1 MRAALRYGDV
11 SADRMGVFAADL
23 RRLRQVK
30 CGNQFALPAGL
41 LSRILMNL
49 SLSAHTQIICSH
61 TFTQTHISTLSL
73 AGGNEKTAGL
83 ITAALEAVWVQI
95 TWSFHSTLSK
105 QLQGNEVKVK
115 PGVQPQLHS
124 PIWTQNTH
132 TWTHLQP
139 GIYKT
144 ETKHT
149 PAAATHRYRCTRGKH
164 QRNTWA
170 LSSHPYKNSRGK
182 VCQRRKPIYHNLGME
197 MNIQIPPSRLTL
209 HLHTKKYK
217 YYINL

>member
-49 SLSAHTQIICSH
+49 SLSTHTQIICSH

-105 QLQGNEVKVK
+105 QLRGNEVKVK

-149 PAAATHRYRCTRGKH
+149 CSCHTQVQMH
-164 QRNTWA
+164 QR
-170 LSSHPYKNSRGK
+170 
-182 VCQRRKPIYHNLGME
+182 
-197 MNIQIPPSRLTL
+197 
-209 HLHTKKYK
+209 
-217 YYINL
+217 

>member
-1 MRAALRYGDV
+1 MRAALRYGGDG
-11 SADRMGVFAADL
+11 SADRTGVFAADL

-49 SLSAHTQIICSH
+49 SLSLRTHARTHTHTQIIRSH

-83 ITAALEAVWVQI
+83 ITAALKAVWVQI

-105 QLQGNEVKVK
+105 QLRGKRGESQTWSTT
-115 PGVQPQLHS
+115 PAARPHL
-124 PIWTQNTH
+124 NTNIH

-144 ETKHT
+144 ETKQA
-149 PAAATHRYRCTRGKH
+149 PAAATHRYRCARGKH

-170 LSSHPYKNSRGK
+170 VTHINTQGERYVRGEK
-182 VCQRRKPIYHNLGME
+182 QFI
-197 MNIQIPPSRLTL
+197 II
-209 HLHTKKYK
+209 
-217 YYINL
+217 

>member
-11 SADRMGVFAADL
+11 SADRMGVFSADL

-49 SLSAHTQIICSH
+49 SLSTHTQIICSH

-83 ITAALEAVWVQI
+83 ITAPFE
-95 TWSFHSTLSK
+95 HK
-105 QLQGNEVKVK
+105 
-115 PGVQPQLHS
+115 
-124 PIWTQNTH
+124 TH
-132 TWTHLQP
+132 TRGH
-139 GIYKT
+139 IYSQ
-144 ETKHT
+144 EYTKQKPNT

-197 MNIQIPPSRLTL
+197 MNIQTPPSRLTL
-209 HLHTKKYK
+209 YLHTKKYK

>member
-83 ITAALEAVWVQI
+83 ITAALKAVWVQI

-105 QLQGNEVKVK
+105 QLRGKRGESQTWSIT
-115 PGVQPQLHS
+115 PAAQP
-124 PIWTQNTH
+124 
-132 TWTHLQP
+132 HLN
-139 GIYKT
+139 
-144 ETKHT
+144 TKHT
-149 PAAATHRYRCTRGKH
+149 HVDTFTGRNIQNRNQTHTCSCHTQVQMH
-164 QRNTWA
+164 QR
-170 LSSHPYKNSRGK
+170 
-182 VCQRRKPIYHNLGME
+182 
-197 MNIQIPPSRLTL
+197 
-209 HLHTKKYK
+209 
-217 YYINL
+217 